1 MCLTYTPR
9 VNIISLMV
17 YDINNLDDLIAA
29 LEGPSRAA
37 STFEGLSP
45 QAVCNWRMKGF
56 VPPSRH
62 LQVILVLKRLG
73 KSADPKI
80 FDLTEDEWR
89 LLHSGPCHAA

>member
-1 MCLTYTPR
+1 M
-9 VNIISLMV
+9 M
-17 YDINNLDDLIAA
+17 YDINNLDELIDA
-29 LEGPSRAA
+29 LDGPSRAA

-62 LQVILVLKRLG
+62 VQVILALKRLG

-80 FDLTEDEWR
+80 FDLTDDDWR
-89 LLHSGPCHAA
+89 LLNTPLEGAAHV